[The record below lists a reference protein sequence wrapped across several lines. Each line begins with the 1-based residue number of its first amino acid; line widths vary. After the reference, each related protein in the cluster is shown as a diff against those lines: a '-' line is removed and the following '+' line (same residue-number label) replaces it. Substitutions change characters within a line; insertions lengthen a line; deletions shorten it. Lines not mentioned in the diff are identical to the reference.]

1 MPSLVPQPKIDC
13 TMRSVVPN
21 RGAARDLSAKPESKT
36 LSKTTKPLRVRRS
49 PSHDSAHLHSA
60 QQLEAQVSQPE
71 RRGAVRKRARTQA
84 YLHHPSLPTHAF
96 QTRDMSA
103 GGVFIESSARL
114 DVQQGDQF
122 PITFA
127 VDVDGVTRLHQFI
140 ATVAQREADGL
151 GLRIVPA

>member
-1 MPSLVPQPKIDC
+1 
-13 TMRSVVPN
+13 
-21 RGAARDLSAKPESKT
+21 
-36 LSKTTKPLRVRRS
+36 
-49 PSHDSAHLHSA
+49 
-60 QQLEAQVSQPE
+60 
-71 RRGAVRKRARTQA
+71 
-84 YLHHPSLPTHAF
+84 
-96 QTRDMSA
+96 MSA